1 MLRMVN
7 VSKKLDNQPVIQSVS
22 FQVPAGCFFTLLGD
36 SGTGKTTLLKLIAG
50 LEMPEEGRI
59 YVNSRDLTEVPADQ
73 RRIPMIFQQPLLFP
87 HLTVFQNIA
96 FGLEMVGWKQ
106 PEIREKVQALM
117 DSLQISELAPRLPG
131 TLSGGQQQRVSIAR
145 ALAPGNH
152 LVLMDEP
159 FSSLD
164 PSLRK
169 EMGQL
174 VKTLQRQMKLTV
186 IFVTHDVSEALRL
199 SDDILLLKE
208 GRVLETGTPDAL
220 YERPQRLE
228 TARFMEAGNLIN
240 GRVEGKQF
248 FCFLGSFPS
257 NGLPEGSAIGVFLEH
272 RMSLKAGSS
281 GYRVADIR
289 YLGKSRRVKVIVQGK
304 ILWAEDHSQQLLA
317 IGQTVALTLPEKV
330 HLISC

>member
-1 MLRMVN
+1 MLLMVN

-59 YVNSRDLTEVPADQ
+59 FVNSGDLTEVPADH

-96 FGLEMVGWKQ
+96 FGLEMAGWKQ
-106 PEIREKVQALM
+106 PEIREKVQVLM

-145 ALAPGNH
+145 ALAPGNP
-152 LVLMDEP
+152 LLLMDEP

-199 SDDILLLKE
+199 SDEILLLKE

-220 YERPQRLE
+220 YERPQQLE
-228 TARFMEAGNLIN
+228 TARFMEAGNLIT
-240 GRVEGKQF
+240 GRVDQKQF
-248 FCFLGSFPS
+248 HCFLGSFPA
-257 NGLPEGSAIGVFLEH
+257 NGLSEGSAIGVFPEH
-272 RMSLKAGSS
+272 RISLKAGNT
-281 GYRVADIR
+281 GYQVAEIR
-289 YLGKSRRVKVIVQGK
+289 YLGKSRRVKVIVQGQ